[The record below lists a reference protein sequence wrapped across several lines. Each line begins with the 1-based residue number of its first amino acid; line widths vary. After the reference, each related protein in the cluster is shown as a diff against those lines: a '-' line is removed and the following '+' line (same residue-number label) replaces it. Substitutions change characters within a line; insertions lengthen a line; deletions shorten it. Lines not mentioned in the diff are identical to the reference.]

1 MAVVRCPKH
10 ELPYNE
16 DNPRGCPAC
25 AAEESGIGHGSASA
39 AWTRSGTTDQPA
51 ELEGFGHTGAGAGS
65 DSLVRSIEVRLNATT
80 DRLAEPFRRM
90 GRWIKGQAKARPW
103 WATLAVMAGIIFV
116 IVMIRR
122 LGAPDFVAQPDPPAA
137 SGEVLPLAV
146 EPGTQLAVMFSIL
159 GTRAPRPH
167 PTQAN
172 LERYVY
178 SLDLMVDAMNGEVY
192 ALTLRT
198 PDRSWR
204 GLRVGMP
211 SAEGE
216 GALSMLGR
224 FTSRT
229 QSRGEPQIKDGYQI
243 FSSRTILPVRR
254 VTAEMRPPNGCL
266 DVRVEFRPAITG
278 VLIDGGLRTPV
289 VAMEAEEL
297 NWVLTQTYVVSRTG
311 DRDLR
316 SELICR

>member
-25 AAEESGIGHGSASA
+25 AAEELGGTDGSASA
-39 AWTRSGTTDQPA
+39 AWTRSGTTDQPV
-51 ELEGFGHTGAGAGS
+51 ELEGFGHAGAGAGS
-65 DSLVRSIEVRLNATT
+65 GSLVRSIEGQLNAATAWLT
-80 DRLAEPFRRM
+80 DPFRRI
-90 GRWIKGQAKARPW
+90 GRWIKGQAKARPG
-103 WATLAVMAGIIFV
+103 WATLAVVAGFIFV

-122 LGAPDFVAQPDPPAA
+122 IGAPDFLAQADPPAA

-146 EPGTQLAVMFSIL
+146 EPGTRLDIMFSIL
-159 GTRAPRPH
+159 GTRTPRPH

-178 SLDLMVDAMNGEVY
+178 SLDLVADAMNGEVY

-204 GLRVGMP
+204 GLRVGM
-211 SAEGE
+211 SSIEGE

-254 VTAEMRPPNGCL
+254 ITAEVRPPNGCL
-266 DVRVEFRPAITG
+266 DVTVEFRPAITG
-278 VLIDGGLRTPV
+278 VLIDGGLRTLV
-289 VAMEAEEL
+289 VAREAEEL

-311 DRDLR
+311 DRDPR
-316 SELICR
+316 NELICR